1 MCLIHIRLLPEC
13 VSLGK
18 QFALYNT
25 SQGQYEN
32 NFFDTYDR
40 WVYSAFRYTQNS
52 YTCKLFLAYVR
63 PIVPTYDSTRKKL
76 YSRPYSS
83 VPRGVQ
89 IPLPPKK
96 IPSALQNRAK
106 INPVVK
112 TVKIVEFRTPTPQ
125 DVREKGSK
133 ILKLP
138 PVRNCFTLAT
148 TNT

>member
-1 MCLIHIRLLPEC
+1 MKTTFLIHMIDGFIQRSVIHNTVIL
-13 VSLGK
+13 VSY
-18 QFALYNT
+18 FWPM
-25 SQGQYEN
+25 
-32 NFFDTYDR
+32 YDPSYLHTTAR
-40 WVYSAFRYTQNS
+40 ERS
-52 YTCKLFLAYVR
+52 YTVVHTVAY
-63 PIVPTYDSTRKKL
+63 
-76 YSRPYSS
+76 
-83 VPRGVQ
+83 RGGFKS
-89 IPLPPKK
+89 PSPPKK